1 MLLRTYVLFFLLRA
15 YVRVC
20 VRTQFQIYKIE
31 MNIAWTNDALFLW
44 RKRLRAVGKFLL
56 NVWLFEGTDFKG

>member
-1 MLLRTYVLFFLLRA
+1 
-15 YVRVC
+15 
-20 VRTQFQIYKIE
+20 

-44 RKRLRAVGKFLL
+44 RKRLTAVGKFLL